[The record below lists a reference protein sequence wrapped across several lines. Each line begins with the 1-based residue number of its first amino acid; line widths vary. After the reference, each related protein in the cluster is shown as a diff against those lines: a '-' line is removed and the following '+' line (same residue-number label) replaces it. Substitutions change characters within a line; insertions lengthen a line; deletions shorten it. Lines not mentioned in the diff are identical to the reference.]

1 MNPGVS
7 DVIGDDDDVRL
18 GLRAVSDPSA
28 FDAIYR
34 RHYRMI
40 AAYLYRRCGDV
51 DTAEDLAGEVFLAAF
66 RSVGAMNRKAIAPK
80 YWLLR
85 IATNAASKRE
95 RDKRRRVKREAAHA
109 VNTAAAAGAAG
120 NDGGEATWTESQL
133 RVRQAVDV
141 LPEKFEAVV
150 SLHYFAG
157 LSVEE
162 ISRAIDVPEGTVKS
176 RLARGR
182 EMVREGL
189 ENSGGAR

>member
-1 MNPGVS
+1 MSPGVS
-7 DVIGDDDDVRL
+7 EVIGDDDDVRL
-18 GLRAVSDPSA
+18 GVRAGHDPSA

-51 DTAEDLAGEVFLAAF
+51 HTAEDLAGEVFLAAF
-66 RSVGAMNRKAIAPK
+66 RSVGAMNRKGIAPK

-95 RDKRRRVKREAAHA
+95 RDKRRRVKRETAHA
-109 VNTAAAAGAAG
+109 ANASAAAGAGSA
-120 NDGGEATWTESQL
+120 GEAKWSESQL

-162 ISRAIDVPEGTVKS
+162 ISRAIDVAEGTVKS

-182 EMVREGL
+182 EMIREGL
-189 ENSGGAR
+189 EKSGGAR

>member
-1 MNPGVS
+1 MSPGVS
-7 DVIGDDDDVRL
+7 EVIGDDDDVRL
-18 GLRAVSDPSA
+18 GVRAGSDPSA

-34 RHYRMI
+34 RHYRLI

-66 RSVGAMNRKAIAPK
+66 RSVGAMNRKGIAPK

-95 RDKRRRVKREAAHA
+95 RDKRRRVKRETAHA
-109 VNTAAAAGAAG
+109 ASAAAVGSG
-120 NDGGEATWTESQL
+120 DSGHEQWTESQR
-133 RVRQAVDV
+133 RVRLAVDV

-157 LSVEE
+157 LSVDE